1 MRLSADQ
8 IREGLMHPNEGVRRL
23 ALGYFADAHTSDPA
37 VTATALEGIARY
49 GPHEFLVYTPGL
61 ADLPQTADSVRWAV
75 DALAKSPVNKP
86 SDHFTNGRSTL
97 VKVLLSCPF
106 EWFAPHEATALGF
119 TLTDK
124 ERTQLGMRRAVN
136 GLSDDALWERLDT
149 LAEVLTA
156 NTEPWQ
162 TPEYREAEVLLEAAA
177 GRPALAPRVLEHLN
191 GIDLDE
197 FYYLDSFAV
206 RMAGRMRLAEA
217 VPLLVEVMAE
227 GDEGWHDDLQPALS
241 RIGSDEC
248 VRLFREYWADADW
261 SFQFTAACVMG
272 NIHTD
277 ASVAAC
283 LELAA
288 AEPDPYSR
296 DVAVFRLLESAV
308 RNGDTAA
315 VEPTR
320 QFLLKAPHTRDS
332 KFSYELDLRGSLIDA
347 CTLTGERFP
356 EYDKWRREDIEATAS
371 ARRRMA
377 NLDSILPPDTLPP
390 VKPEPPRDTIVGKPT
405 AGRNDPCPCKSGKK
419 FKKCCG
425 K

>member
-1 MRLSADQ
+1 MRLTDDQ
-8 IREGLMHPNEGVRRL
+8 FRQGLLHPNDGVRRL
-23 ALGYFADAHTSDPA
+23 ALEHFAESSTTDPA
-37 VTATALEGIARY
+37 VTATALEAIAKY
-49 GPHEFLVYTPGL
+49 GPHDFLVHAPGI
-61 ADLPQTADSVRWAV
+61 ADLPQTAESVRWAV
-75 DALAKSPVNKP
+75 ESLAARPVDRP
-86 SDHFTNGRSTL
+86 SDHYANGRSEL
-97 VKVLLSCPF
+97 VHVLLKCPF
-106 EWFAPHEATALGF
+106 DLFAPHEATVLGF
-119 TLTDK
+119 TLADQ
-124 ERTQLGMRRAVN
+124 ERSQLGLRRTVAE
-136 GLSDDALWERLDT
+136 LTDDALWDRLDR
-149 LAEVLTA
+149 LADVMTGLP
-156 NTEPWQ
+156 EPWQ
-162 TPEYREAEVLLEAAA
+162 SPERNEAEVLLRAA
-177 GRPALAPRVLEHLN
+177 GARPTLAGRVLERVNSLADTDFH
-191 GIDLDE
+191 
-197 FYYLDSFAV
+197 FRDSFAV
-206 RMAGRMRLAEA
+206 RLAGHLRLAEA
-217 VPLLVEVMAE
+217 LPPLVELMTE

-248 VRLFREYWADADW
+248 VRLFRGQWAAADW
-261 SFQFTAACVMG
+261 SYQFTAACVMG

-308 RNGDTAA
+308 RNCDPAA

-320 QFLLKAPHTRDS
+320 QFLLNAPHTRES
-332 KFSYELDLRGSLIDA
+332 LFSYERDLRGSLIDA

-356 EYDKWRREDIEATAS
+356 EYDRWRREEIEAMAA

-377 NLDSILPPDTLPP
+377 KLDSIPPLDTLPP
-390 VKPEPPRDTIVGKPT
+390 VKPESPRDTLVGKPT